1 MKTKKLVSPYSEAP
15 KTLPAEIETKSN
27 PMLIYGIIGGLALVY
42 FLTKKKK

>member
-1 MKTKKLVSPYSEAP
+1 MKTKKLISPYGVAP
-15 KTLPAEIETKSN
+15 KTLPAEMETKSN